1 MTSWKPEVQLTLIPV
16 GTDLGQ
22 LELLPWRANAYG
34 STILK
39 SQLIGLLVV
48 SLSYKRI
55 FWMHCSENF

>member
-22 LELLPWRANAYG
+22 LELPWRANAYG

-55 FWMHCSENF
+55 FWIHCSENF